1 MVGGEAGQEKSGR
14 RLDYSG
20 SESGLFVGLLALV
33 SIYVVEQTIPT
44 PLKIPMNTALN
55 YFIFWKP
62 SLQVTLTITLILYF
76 SLVKQ
81 ERFQLIAVLIINITD
96 TVINLIMIAA
106 IIIGFVQVWTV
117 NVQLSLVSVAIC
129 ALMGSQVK

>member
-44 PLKIPMNTALN
+44 PLKIP
-55 YFIFWKP
+55 
-62 SLQVTLTITLILYF
+62 Q
-76 SLVKQ
+76 
-81 ERFQLIAVLIINITD
+81 
-96 TVINLIMIAA
+96 
-106 IIIGFVQVWTV
+106 
-117 NVQLSLVSVAIC
+117 
-129 ALMGSQVK
+129 